1 MNSARHE
8 KILDIIKEKD
18 IFTQDGILEELSNSG
33 YEVTQA
39 TISRDIK
46 KLGLIKILT
55 SQGKYKYTTHDLGI
69 KPNVKS
75 KIRSIF
81 AESVISIDYALN
93 TVVLKCHVGM
103 ANAACAA
110 FDLMEWDGVVGT
122 LAGDD
127 TIFILMRTEEK
138 CELFSKEL
146 LKLID
151 E

>member
-1 MNSARHE
+1 MNSSRHE
-8 KILDIIKEKD
+8 KILQIIKEKD
-18 IFTQDGILEELSNSG
+18 IFTQDGLLEELSNQG
-33 YEVTQA
+33 FDVTQA

-55 SQGKYKYTTHDLGI
+55 SQGKYKYSTHNMGI
-69 KPNVKS
+69 KPNEKN

-81 AESVISIDYALN
+81 SDSVISVDYAVN

-110 FDLMEWDGVVGT
+110 FDLMEWDSVVGT

-138 CELFSKEL
+138 AEFFSKEL
-146 LKLID
+146 LKLIN